1 MIEGLRILIVTPA
14 YLPDVTG
21 NSITAHRLY
30 KGLTDKGVEVEVVR
44 SAECGIWNKKS
55 FIPHLVHALH
65 ALKGGVPAKETA
77 DRLGVPF
84 VVTVTGTDFNIDLMQ
99 HCSSGVSAVLDR
111 AAVIIVYSE
120 LAKKGLLTKSPFLEG
135 KVRVIRPSVDIGRP
149 KGVGGAP
156 PKGFNFLLPS
166 GIRSVKDPL
175 FAVRPLELLRR
186 EYPSINLAIVGPVL
200 DESEW
205 KRLSEA
211 MEGRDWISYRK
222 VAHEEMSD
230 IYQAAD
236 VVLNTS
242 LSEGLSNAVIEAMYF
257 GKAVMASDC
266 DGNRAV
272 ISDGVDGLLYKKGDE
287 GDFMQKARSL
297 IPDADFREGLGRAA
311 IDKVARDYSLAAE
324 IEGHLRLY
332 GEILGKPVSRIKKK

>member
-1 MIEGLRILIVTPA
+1 MTEGLKLVVVTPT
-14 YLPDVTG
+14 YIPDVTG
-21 NSITAHRLY
+21 NAITAHRLY
-30 KGLTDKGVEVEVVR
+30 KGLTDKGVNVEIFVGAYGNTPLR
-44 SAECGIWNKKS
+44 FKPDI
-55 FIPHLVHALH
+55 VHALH
-65 ALKGGVPAKETA
+65 ALKGGVPAKEMA
-77 DRLGVPF
+77 DRFGVPLI
-84 VVTVTGTDFNIDLMQ
+84 VTVTGTDFNIDLMQ
-99 HCSSGVSAVLDR
+99 HCSSGVSAVLDK
-111 AAVIIVYSE
+111 AAIIIVYSE
-120 LAKKGLLTKSPFLEG
+120 LAKEGLLTKCPFLEG
-135 KVRVIRPSVDIGRP
+135 KVRVLRPSVDIGRA
-149 KGVGGAP
+149 KGVSGVL

-175 FAVRPLELLRR
+175 FAINPLEQLRR
-186 EYPSINLAIVGPVL
+186 EFPSINFVIVGPVL

-222 VAHEEMSD
+222 VSHEEMPD

-242 LSEGLSNAVIEAMYF
+242 VSEGLSNAVIEGMYF
-257 GKAVMASDC
+257 GKAVLASDC
-266 DGNRAV
+266 DGNRSV

-287 GDFMQKARSL
+287 GDFLQKARSL
-297 IPDADFREGLGRAA
+297 IPDPDVREGLGKAA

-332 GEILGKPVSRIKKK
+332 GEILGRPVSRIKRK